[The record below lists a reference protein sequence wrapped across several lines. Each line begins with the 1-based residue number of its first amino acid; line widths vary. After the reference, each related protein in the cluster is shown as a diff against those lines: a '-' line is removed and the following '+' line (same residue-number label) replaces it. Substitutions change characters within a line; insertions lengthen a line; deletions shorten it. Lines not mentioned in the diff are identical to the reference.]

1 MSLSPRIFFFSASKL
16 EKFKRAPYFR
26 KLVNINDSA
35 NASHVLSGSLLDLS
49 SSFCI
54 NYHLPQS
61 ITTNSTSPDLIAFD
75 SPPPPSRTLTTF
87 PQSNGL
93 ASNVLNL
100 NGNTSTILQGQTSF
114 INSLEATNIFDEVL
128 ACSSQ
133 HTNLVSISAS
143 HSQFSPS
150 ILTNFKEYLWQFR
163 EDFPV

>member
-1 MSLSPRIFFFSASKL
+1 
-16 EKFKRAPYFR
+16 
-26 KLVNINDSA
+26 INDSA

-114 INSLEATNIFDEVL
+114 INSFEATNIFDEFL

-133 HTNLVSISAS
+133 HTNLEEAYKDDTADQEITDQENLRKDVVKEILKTKPKRPLSEARQTES
-143 HSQFSPS
+143 SQK
-150 ILTNFKEYLWQFR
+150 TQKK
-163 EDFPV
+163 